1 MLAVVNQP
9 RIRIEAQVIPG
20 NLLSFLERSYGKVTV
35 MANEKSKEEKAVPF
49 TETRLYKET
58 KAKMTPSENLML
70 LRKNRGLTQKALA
83 EKSGLA
89 AAAISDMERKRV
101 PIEKKSAQKLAK
113 ALGTS
118 VSNLFW

>member
-9 RIRIEAQVIPG
+9 HIRIWA
-20 NLLSFLERSYGKVTV
+20 
-35 MANEKSKEEKAVPF
+35 EKKSVEEKAIPF

-58 KAKMTPSENLML
+58 RAKMTPSENLTL
-70 LRKNRGLTQKALA
+70 LRKNRGLTQKSLA
-83 EKSGLA
+83 EKSGLE
-89 AAAISDMERKRV
+89 AAAISDMERKRI